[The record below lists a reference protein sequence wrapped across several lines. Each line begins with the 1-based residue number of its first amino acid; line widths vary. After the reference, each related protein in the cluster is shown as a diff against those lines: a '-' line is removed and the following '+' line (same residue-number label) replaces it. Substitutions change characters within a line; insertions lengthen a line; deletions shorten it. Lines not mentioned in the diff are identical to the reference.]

1 MTSVLLVLY
10 HIELTVLHYCT
21 VLVCTA
27 LTSWGSVKSGRVWRV
42 REQRMESRESRP
54 LVASTAQG

>member
-10 HIELTVLHYCT
+10 HIELTVLHCT
-21 VLVCTA
+21 VLVCTV

>member
-1 MTSVLLVLY
+1 MISVLY
-10 HIELTVLHYCT
+10 YTVLHRTILYCT
-21 VLVCTA
+21 V

>member
-1 MTSVLLVLY
+1 MSDISTVLY
-10 HIELTVLHYCT
+10 CTAPYYTVLYCT
-21 VLVCTA
+21 V

>member
-1 MTSVLLVLY
+1 MISVLHY
-10 HIELTVLHYCT
+10 TVLHRTILYCT
-21 VLVCTA
+21 V